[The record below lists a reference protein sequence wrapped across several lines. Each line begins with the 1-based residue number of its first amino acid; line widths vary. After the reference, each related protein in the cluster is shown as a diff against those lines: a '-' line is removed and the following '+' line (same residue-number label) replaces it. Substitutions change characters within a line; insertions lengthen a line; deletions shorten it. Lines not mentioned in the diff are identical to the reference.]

1 MRAAGSGA
9 APGINASTATGGLF
23 KCPELAIHMIRAGM
37 AHAMTVTAEPSPEAY
52 LEVQRDAMKNRRGM
66 WAGGVP
72 KYVLTSLHSVDEK
85 PNQNWAY
92 NRLVSTHDGHS
103 ERWIHGETYGECDK
117 VCVQEVELDS
127 QVLRE
132 AKQRLDSVD
141 ELTTWRSLPARKQVE
156 VLEIWLMIETVSA
169 HIPKAERDLMRQSL
183 TQLVET
189 GLLVATKSAQGG
201 CMIYTDYRRRF
212 GGGKASCLKL
222 AMKTSHALIAATLI
236 GCWGCQYE
244 LPSRPVLGYEFDDAA
259 CSDGVDNDQDQLT
272 DCEDPD
278 CLVGST
284 HCGEQVPV
292 IPDGKA
298 ERGLLCRDQIDND
311 ENGQFDCGDP
321 ACRAARELLRAGIL
335 G

>member
-1 MRAAGSGA
+1 MRAC
-9 APGINASTATGGLF
+9 GIWRCSWDQRADGYGRDLF

-52 LEVQRDAMKNRRGM
+52 LEVQRDAHEEPARHVGRRR
-66 WAGGVP
+66 P
-72 KYVLTSLHSVDEK
+72 QIRPHLHSLHRWWMKSRTKLGLQPPGLD
-85 PNQNWAY
+85 PRWA
-92 NRLVSTHDGHS
+92 L

-132 AKQRLDSVD
+132 AKQRLS
-141 ELTTWRSLPARKQVE
+141 TQSTSSRPGAPLPARKQVE

-222 AMKTSHALIAATLI
+222 A
-236 GCWGCQYE
+236 
-244 LPSRPVLGYEFDDAA
+244 R
-259 CSDGVDNDQDQLT
+259 
-272 DCEDPD
+272 
-278 CLVGST
+278 
-284 HCGEQVPV
+284 
-292 IPDGKA
+292 
-298 ERGLLCRDQIDND
+298 
-311 ENGQFDCGDP
+311 
-321 ACRAARELLRAGIL
+321 
-335 G
+335 

>member
-1 MRAAGSGA
+1 MLRLILVLSVHSIAHQALASEPRTKVVVNGLMSPVYFNDGDTFRVLSGQLSGTKARLEGFNTLESFGPVHQWGDWSFRELYVNAKAATLHA
-9 APGINASTATGGLF
+9 RRGIWRCSWDQRVDGYGRGLF

-52 LEVQRDAMKNRRGM
+52 LEVQRGAMKNRRGM
-66 WAGGVP
+66 WAGSVP
-72 KYVLTSLHSVDEK
+72 KYVLTSLHSVDESRTNGLTTAWSRPTMGTRSAGFMARPMGNAIRSASRVK
-85 PNQNWAY
+85 
-92 NRLVSTHDGHS
+92 
-103 ERWIHGETYGECDK
+103 
-117 VCVQEVELDS
+117 LDS

-222 AMKTSHALIAATLI
+222 A
-236 GCWGCQYE
+236 
-244 LPSRPVLGYEFDDAA
+244 R
-259 CSDGVDNDQDQLT
+259 
-272 DCEDPD
+272 
-278 CLVGST
+278 
-284 HCGEQVPV
+284 
-292 IPDGKA
+292 
-298 ERGLLCRDQIDND
+298 
-311 ENGQFDCGDP
+311 
-321 ACRAARELLRAGIL
+321 
-335 G
+335 